1 MYKWDNSHHS
11 YLHLLKLR
19 IKLYTPS
26 LTVPPLR
33 MKRKGLGNVAYTT
46 CTRWNA
52 SLVTRRSLHKR
63 VLAINTT
70 CLCEYL
76 ISIIIMDALCVGC
89 GENLSLKPKVPVT
102 RKLINETTNS
112 QNML

>member
-1 MYKWDNSHHS
+1 MYYDKR
-11 YLHLLKLR
+11 LKV
-19 IKLYTPS
+19 S
-26 LTVPPLR
+26 LAVPPLR
-33 MKRKGLGNVAYTT
+33 MERKGLGNVAYTT

-89 GENLSLKPKVPVT
+89 GEDLSLKPKEKRILGSESSKPVLVLW
-102 RKLINETTNS
+102 KALFI
-112 QNML
+112 Q